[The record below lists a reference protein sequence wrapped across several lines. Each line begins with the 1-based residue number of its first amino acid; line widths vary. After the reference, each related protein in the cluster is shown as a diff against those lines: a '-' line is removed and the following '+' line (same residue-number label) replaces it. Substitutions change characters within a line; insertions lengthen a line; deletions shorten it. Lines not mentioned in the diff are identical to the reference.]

1 LSDIQETKRAAT
13 REEVLRYRREALAQ
27 LEAKYGLDFP
37 AVEGPDL
44 AGEVRRL
51 QLPQRLLNNET
62 TVIPCRAE
70 LKDSGTAD
78 PCLVVPANWPIELLP
93 SHKALAVGGQVT
105 SITRS
110 LFSLPRYIMDAA
122 WRSTQIWQGSLM
134 PILVMIEGDAKY
146 LVRANTWFF
155 RSGQYRGQDI
165 EPSYT
170 NEPDERDLKRGNYIW
185 GDDMSS
191 EVTIVVAR
199 F

>member
-1 LSDIQETKRAAT
+1 MSDIQETKRAAT

-37 AVEGPDL
+37 AIEGRNL
-44 AGEVRRL
+44 AGEARRL

-62 TVIPCRAE
+62 TVIPCSAE
-70 LKDSGTAD
+70 LRDAGIAD
-78 PCLVVPANWPIELLP
+78 PCLVVPASWPVELLP
-93 SHKALAVGGQVT
+93 SHKSLAVGGQVI
-105 SITRS
+105 SISRS

-134 PILVMIEGDAKY
+134 PILVMIEADAKY

>member
-1 LSDIQETKRAAT
+1 
-13 REEVLRYRREALAQ
+13 
-27 LEAKYGLDFP
+27 
-37 AVEGPDL
+37 
-44 AGEVRRL
+44 
-51 QLPQRLLNNET
+51 
-62 TVIPCRAE
+62 
-70 LKDSGTAD
+70 
-78 PCLVVPANWPIELLP
+78 
-93 SHKALAVGGQVT
+93 
-105 SITRS
+105 
-110 LFSLPRYIMDAA
+110 
-122 WRSTQIWQGSLM
+122 M
-134 PILVMIEGDAKY
+134 PILVMIEADAKY

>member
-1 LSDIQETKRAAT
+1 
-13 REEVLRYRREALAQ
+13 
-27 LEAKYGLDFP
+27 
-37 AVEGPDL
+37 
-44 AGEVRRL
+44 
-51 QLPQRLLNNET
+51 
-62 TVIPCRAE
+62 

-78 PCLVVPANWPIELLP
+78 PCLVVPASWPVELLP
-93 SHKALAVGGQVT
+93 SHKSLAVGGQVI
-105 SITRS
+105 SISRS

-155 RSGQYRGQDI
+155 RSGRYRGQDI

-170 NEPDERDLKRGNYIW
+170 NEPDERDLKRGNYMW

-191 EVTIVVAR
+191 ELTIIVAR